1 MSHSFSGGP
10 VEPDDPSGAGS
21 TGDLLGRLTEQTST
35 LIRSELALAQLEIKD
50 SAKRAGKGA
59 GLLGAAGVLGFYGLG
74 VLIATAVIALA
85 LLLAWWLAALI
96 VAVVLLLAAAIVG
109 LMGKKQVTRAT
120 PLMERTTRSVKRDV
134 AEVQESRQA

>member
-1 MSHSFSGGP
+1 MSHALDGGTA
-10 VEPDDPSGAGS
+10 EPSPPSGSGS
-21 TGDLLGRLTEQTST
+21 TADLLSQLTEQTSA

-85 LLLAWWLAALI
+85 LLLPWWLAALI
-96 VAVVLLLAAAIVG
+96 VAVVLLLAAAIAG
-109 LMGKKQVTRAT
+109 LMGKKQVTQAT
-120 PLMERTTRSVKRDV
+120 PLVERTTRSVKRDV
-134 AEVQESRQA
+134 AEVNESRQT